1 MHQGSPLL
9 AAESTFA
16 GRYEIVSELGAGG
29 FGRVYKAR
37 QLTTGQT
44 VALKIMTLPERGD
57 AAAIERRIARFLREA
72 ELCGQLRHPN
82 IVTLIDA
89 GRAGNELL
97 YTVFSY
103 VPGETLEEVLAREG
117 ALAPAEARHLMVQ
130 VLDALSCAH
139 AQGVIHRDLKPRN
152 IMVLPSGAR
161 RNAVVLDFGI
171 GVIAGASGGRS
182 ARLTATGET
191 LGTPGYAAP
200 EQLRGLE
207 PTPRVDLFSWGL
219 VFLECLTGV
228 PVYAGGSAA
237 DILYQQLNPA
247 PVPIPAA
254 LQGHWLGALLR
265 HVTQKDEAARE
276 ASAAALVP
284 ALDACDVAALSRDAI
299 ARGAASGEP
308 QDTPVDPLGGGS
320 AAGAPRAYAFF
331 APTVTHPPDAATLA
345 TLDGERRQLTVVC
358 CALDAIAATPEGLDV
373 EEIDGLLRAEVAA
386 CADIARSHRGHVAA
400 ALGDRVLIYFGYPRA
415 EEDDARRAA
424 RAALAIAD
432 AVRAKNDRRAAPG
445 ARIEVRIGVHSGVL
459 VAQDLR
465 GGSAPGVGETP
476 RTAARVAALAPPG
489 GVAVSAEVRRLLR
502 GAFEFEG
509 GEGPQADRA
518 GASGKTFVLRAA
530 SDRPPTPDS
539 ISNEAPLVGREQ
551 EMAILLERWRRARA
565 GAGQCTMISGEPGLG
580 KSRLVRELRARVAR
594 EPHTFVECRCA
605 PDTQHSALFPIVEML
620 ARILELDHEAPP
632 DARVARLEARLAG
645 HGFTPPEV
653 MPLFLP
659 LLSLPVA
666 PPYAPLDVSPQR
678 RKEMT
683 LNAVLS
689 LLFAMA
695 EERPL
700 IFVAEDLHWAE
711 ATTLELLTLLVQEA
725 PSAPVSLIMTSRP
738 EFSIPFP
745 TAGVQHLSLNRLE
758 RAQVEPMITALLGG
772 KALPAEVLDQVLD
785 RTDGVPL
792 FVEELIWMLVDTG
805 ALVEGEDRYDLAR
818 PLAQTEIPSTLR
830 NLLTARLDRL
840 GRARETAQVAA
851 ALGREFSLDVL
862 SVVSPL
868 GAAAVQEDL
877 DRLTD
882 TGLVYRKR
890 RIKNPSYVFKHALI
904 RDAAYDSMTR
914 ATQQAMH
921 KRIATALEAEFHD
934 LPRERP
940 DLVARHWSDADRPD
954 KAVGYWHDAAK
965 KASSASAYTDALH
978 HIARGLS
985 DVGLLPPG
993 AARDDQEMDLLLTR
1007 GAILMSKVGY
1017 SDPEVERSF
1026 TRVVELAAA
1035 GQASSERAFVA
1046 RRGLWYFHNTRASL
1060 PEALRLGRE
1069 LLAIAEQDGRPER
1082 LLGAHQALC
1091 MTSFCMGRLA
1101 DAVAHSRKC
1110 DSIYVFERHRDLAVI
1125 YGDDPLLSSLSFE
1138 ALAELL
1144 LGHVDLALA
1153 RKQQGID
1160 HAMRLGYTS
1169 RIAGMHGQAAW
1180 LHLVLG
1186 CTGTGAPLLDGARE
1200 HAQQA
1205 ITVAQEHGFPFWEA
1219 YGRMIDAAA
1228 RALSGDGGGIEPL
1241 RRGMAMWR
1249 RVGAELG
1256 TIWQLTFLS
1265 AALRL
1270 QGDFGGALRTL
1281 DEATAHYERTEERYL
1296 EPEVHRQRAEILLSP
1311 ENPRRDEAAGELELE
1326 RALTR
1331 ARELSARWL
1340 ELSALL
1346 SLHRARSRR
1355 GGSGGARAEI
1365 AAALAA
1371 IDGDDASAA
1380 ALREAHRIVAAPA

>member
-37 QLTTGQT
+37 QLTTGQA

-57 AAAIERRIARFLREA
+57 AASVERRIARFLREA

-89 GRAGNELL
+89 GRAGDELL
-97 YTVFSY
+97 YTVFSH
-103 VPGETLEEVLAREG
+103 VPGETLEDLLCREG

-130 VLDALSCAH
+130 VLDALACAH

-171 GVIAGASGGRS
+171 GVIAGTTAGRS

-228 PVYAGGSAA
+228 PVFAGSSVA
-237 DILYQQLNPA
+237 DILYAQLSPD

-254 LQGHWLGALLR
+254 LRGHWLGALLR
-265 HVTQKDEAARE
+265 HVTQKDEGARD

-284 ALDACDVAALSRDAI
+284 ALDACDVGALSRDAL
-299 ARGAASGEP
+299 ARGAAAGQP
-308 QDTPVDPLGGGS
+308 QDTSAGPL
-320 AAGAPRAYAFF
+320 AGAPRAHAFF
-331 APTVTHPPDAATLA
+331 GPTVTRAPDLATLA
-345 TLDGERRQLTVVC
+345 TIDGERRQLTVVC
-358 CALDAIAATPEGLDV
+358 CALDALAATPEGLDV
-373 EEIDGLLRAEVAA
+373 EEIDGLLRAQVGA
-386 CADIARSHRGHVAA
+386 CAEIARSHRGHVAA

-415 EEDDARRAA
+415 EEDDARCAA
-424 RAALAIAD
+424 RAALSIAD
-432 AVRAKNDRRAAPG
+432 AVRAENDRRAAPG
-445 ARIEVRIGVHSGVL
+445 ARIEVRIGVHTGVL

-476 RTAARVAALAPPG
+476 RTAARIAALAPPG
-489 GVAVSAEVRRLLR
+489 RVAVSAETRRLLR

-509 GEGPQADRA
+509 EGRPPGGRA
-518 GASGKTFVLRAA
+518 GAPGKTFVLRAAA

-539 ISNEAPLVGREQ
+539 MGDAAPLVGREQ

-565 GAGQCTMISGEPGLG
+565 GAGQCTLISGEPGLG

-620 ARILELDHEAPP
+620 ARTLELDHQTPP
-632 DARVARLEARLAG
+632 DARVARLEARLSG
-645 HGFTPPEV
+645 HGFTPSEV

-659 LLSLPVA
+659 LLSLPIA
-666 PPYAPLDVSPQR
+666 PPYVPLDVSPQR

-700 IFVAEDLHWAE
+700 IFLAEDLHWAE
-711 ATTLELLTLLVQEA
+711 ASTLELLTLLVQEA
-725 PSAPVSLIMTSRP
+725 PSAPVSVIMTARP
-738 EFSIPFP
+738 DFSIPFP
-745 TAGVQHLSLNRLE
+745 TAGVQQLSLSRLE
-758 RAQVEPMITALLGG
+758 RAQIEPMITALLGG

-792 FVEELIWMLVDTG
+792 FVEELIWMMVDT
-805 ALVEGEDRYDLAR
+805 AVLVEGEDRYELAR
-818 PLAQTEIPSTLR
+818 PLAHTEIPSTLR
-830 NLLTARLDRL
+830 SLLAARLDRL

-851 ALGREFSLDVL
+851 ALGREFTLDVL
-862 SVVSPL
+862 SAVSPL
-868 GAAAVQEDL
+868 GAAVQEDL
-877 DRLTD
+877 DHLMD

-921 KRIATALEAEFHD
+921 TRIATALEVDFPESARD
-934 LPRERP
+934 RP
-940 DLVARHWSDADRPD
+940 DLVASHWSAADRPD
-954 KAVGYWHDAAK
+954 KAVGYWHDAAR
-965 KASSASAYTDALH
+965 KASGASAHADALH
-978 HIARGLS
+978 HIATGLS
-985 DVGLLPPG
+985 DVALLPTG

-1007 GAILMSKVGY
+1007 GAVLMSKVGY
-1017 SDPEVERSF
+1017 SDPDVERSF

-1035 GQASSERAFVA
+1035 RDASSERAFVA

-1101 DAVAHSRKC
+1101 DAVAHSRTC
-1110 DSIYVFERHRDLAVI
+1110 ASLYVFEQHRHLAVT
-1125 YGDDPLLSSLSFE
+1125 YGDDPLLAALSFE
-1138 ALAELL
+1138 SLAELL

-1160 HAMRLGYTS
+1160 HATRLGYAS
-1169 RIAGMHGQAAW
+1169 LVAGMHGQAAW
-1180 LHLVLG
+1180 LHLMLG
-1186 CTGTGAPLLDGARE
+1186 CTGTGAPLLDAARE

-1205 ITVAQEHGFPFWEA
+1205 VTLAQEHGFLSWEA
-1219 YGRMIDAAA
+1219 YGRMIDATA
-1228 RALSGDGGGIEPL
+1228 RALSGDPGGIEHL

-1249 RVGAELG
+1249 RAGAELG
-1256 TIWQLTFLS
+1256 VTWQLTFLA

-1270 QGDFGGALRTL
+1270 QGDFDEALRLL
-1281 DEATAHYERTEERYL
+1281 DEATEQYGRTEERYL
-1296 EPEVHRQRAEILLSP
+1296 EPEVHRQRAELLLCP
-1311 ENPRRDEAAGELELE
+1311 ENPRRDEAAAEVELE

-1355 GGSGGARAEI
+1355 GEPGARAEI
-1365 AAALAA
+1365 AAVLAA

-1380 ALREAHRIVAAPA
+1380 ALREARELIAAPA

>member
-89 GRAGNELL
+89 GRAGDELL

-103 VPGETLEEVLAREG
+103 VPGETLEDVLGREG

-299 ARGAASGEP
+299 ARGAPSGEP

-331 APTVTHPPDAATLA
+331 APTVTRPPDAATLA

-386 CADIARSHRGHVAA
+386 CAEIARSHRGHVAA

-445 ARIEVRIGVHSGVL
+445 TRIEVRIGVHSGVL

-565 GAGQCTMISGEPGLG
+565 GAGQCTLISGEPGLG

-695 EERPL
+695 DERPL

-711 ATTLELLTLLVQEA
+711 ATTLELLALLVREA
-725 PSAPVSLIMTSRP
+725 PSAPVSLIMTVRP
-738 EFSIPFP
+738 EFSVPFP

-792 FVEELIWMLVDTG
+792 FVEELIWTMVDTG
-805 ALVEGEDRYDLAR
+805 VLVEGEDRYEIAR
-818 PLAQTEIPSTLR
+818 PLAHSEIPSTLR

-877 DRLTD
+877 DKLMD

-890 RIKNPSYVFKHALI
+890 RIKNPSYIFKHALI

-921 KRIATALEAEFHD
+921 RRIATAIEVDFPDSA
-934 LPRERP
+934 RERP
-940 DLVARHWSDADRPD
+940 DLVAHHWSAAERPD
-954 KAVGYWHDAAK
+954 KAVGYWHDAAR
-965 KASSASAYTDALH
+965 KASGASAYADALH

-985 DVGLLPPG
+985 DAAMLPPG
-993 AARDDQEMDLLLTR
+993 GARDHQEMDLLLTR
-1007 GAILMSKVGY
+1007 GATLMSKAGY
-1017 SDPEVERSF
+1017 SDPDVERSF

-1035 GQASSERAFVA
+1035 DQASSERAFVA
-1046 RRGLWYFHNTRASL
+1046 RRGLWYFHNARASL

-1069 LLAIAEQDGRPER
+1069 LLAIAEQDGRPEW

-1091 MTSFCMGRLA
+1091 VTSFCMGRFA
-1101 DAVAHSRKC
+1101 DAVAHSRQC
-1110 DSIYVFERHRDLAVI
+1110 ESIYVFEQHRHLAVT
-1125 YGDDPLLSSLSFE
+1125 YGDDPLLGALSFE
-1138 ALAELL
+1138 SLAELL

-1153 RKQQGID
+1153 RKQRGID
-1160 HAMRLGYTS
+1160 DAARLGYAS
-1169 RIAGMHGQAAW
+1169 LAAGMHGQAAW
-1180 LHLVLG
+1180 LHLLLG
-1186 CTGTGAPLLDGARE
+1186 CTGTGAPLLDAARE

-1205 ITVAQEHGFPFWEA
+1205 ITLAQEHGFPYWDA
-1219 YGRMIDAAA
+1219 YGRMIDATA
-1228 RALSGDGGGIEPL
+1228 RALSGDREGIEHL
-1241 RRGMAMWR
+1241 RRGMGMWR
-1249 RVGAELG
+1249 QVGAELG
-1256 TIWQLTFLS
+1256 MTWQLTFLA

-1270 QGDFGGALRTL
+1270 QGDFDGALRLL
-1281 DEATAHYERTEERYL
+1281 DEATAHYGRTEERYL
-1296 EPEVHRQRAEILLSP
+1296 EPEVHRQRAEILLSS
-1311 ENPRRDEAAGELELE
+1311 ENPRRDDAEGELELE

-1355 GGSGGARAEI
+1355 GEPGARAEI
-1365 AAALAA
+1365 AAVLAA

-1380 ALREAHRIVAAPA
+1380 ALREARGLLSAPA